1 MTNEEYSSPIVTS
14 CAFEG
19 NSAMPTESKIG
30 VNGHG
35 GGMWNYLDSSPIVT
49 GCTFQG
55 NSAGEG
61 GGGMLNAEFSSPI
74 VENCL
79 FDGNSAGNGEDGGGI
94 DNSGSCSPYIAN
106 CTFTANTAEG
116 SGGGMHSWGSSPTV
130 ANSIFVGNTAGIGGG
145 GMADSGGSSPTID
158 GCSFSGNSAVSGDA
172 LYNVEES
179 FPVVR
184 NSVLWSDTATEGDEE
199 VWNDDSA
206 TEYPLITSFQNS
218 LVSGCGGSGA
228 WDTDCGTDLGGNIDA
243 DPLFADAAGGDYH
256 LSAGSPC
263 IDSANGDLAPELD
276 IEGFSRWDD
285 PDVTNTGVGDPDYAD
300 MGAYERQGE

>member
-1 MTNEEYSSPIVTS
+1 
-14 CAFEG
+14 
-19 NSAMPTESKIG
+19 
-30 VNGHG
+30 
-35 GGMWNYLDSSPIVT
+35 
-49 GCTFQG
+49 
-55 NSAGEG
+55 
-61 GGGMLNAEFSSPI
+61 
-74 VENCL
+74 
-79 FDGNSAGNGEDGGGI
+79 
-94 DNSGSCSPYIAN
+94 
-106 CTFTANTAEG
+106 
-116 SGGGMHSWGSSPTV
+116 V

-243 DPLFADAAGGDYH
+243 DPLFADAAGGDYS
-256 LSAGSPC
+256 LTSGSPC
-263 IDSANGDLAPELD
+263 IDTGDNSLLPDDVADLDGDGDTDEPLPLDLA
-276 IEGFSRWDD
+276 
-285 PDVTNTGVGDPDYAD
+285 GDPRVTDGDGDSTATVD
-300 MGAYERQGE
+300 MGAYEYQP